1 MKTDRQLQQDVIEEL
16 GWDPSVDAA
25 RIGVEAKDGIVTL
38 SGHVDSYPQRW
49 SAERA
54 AQRVAGV
61 KGVAVEIAVELAG
74 SHKRDDADLALAAR
88 NALAWNVS
96 VPEKAIKLTVHN
108 GWITLSG
115 EVDWAYQ
122 RWAAVAAVRDLVGV
136 AGVNDEIVI
145 KAHVQPKD
153 VKSKIEAA
161 LQRLANHE
169 AKAISVDIDA
179 AGGVTLSG
187 RVESWAER
195 NAARHAAWAA
205 PGVKTVVDRISV
217 NAQ

>member
-1 MKTDRQLQQDVIEEL
+1 M
-16 GWDPSVDAA
+16 AA
-25 RIGVEAKDGIVTL
+25 CV
-38 SGHVDSYPQRW
+38 
-49 SAERA
+49 A
-54 AQRVAGV
+54 AP
-61 KGVAVEIAVELAG
+61 VAVP
-74 SHKRDDADLALAAR
+74 
-88 NALAWNVS
+88 
-96 VPEKAIKLTVHN
+96 VP
-108 GWITLSG
+108 
-115 EVDWAYQ
+115 
-122 RWAAVAAVRDLVGV
+122 AVAAVRDLVGV

>member
-1 MKTDRQLQQDVIEEL
+1 MKTDIELQQDVIEEL
-16 GWDPSVDAA
+16 SWEPSVDAA
-25 RIGVEAKDGIVTL
+25 RIGVEVKDGIVTL
-38 SGHVDSYPQRW
+38 SGHVESYPQRW

-54 AQRVAGV
+54 ALRVAGV
-61 KGVAVEIAVELAG
+61 RGVAVEIAVELPGA
-74 SHKRDDADLALAAR
+74 HKRDDADLALAAR

-96 VPEKAIKLTVHN
+96 VPEQAIKLTVHD

-136 AGVNDEIVI
+136 AGVNDEIAI
-145 KAHVQPKD
+145 KAHVRPKD
-153 VKSKIEAA
+153 VKSKIESA
-161 LQRLANHE
+161 LQRLANRE

-179 AGGVTLSG
+179 EGSVTLSG
-187 RVESWAER
+187 HVDSWAER

-205 PGVKTVVDRISV
+205 PGVKNVVDRISV
-217 NAQ
+217 HA